1 MAYDSD
7 EDDVVFSDNVV
18 DEPIEAPPADLV
30 EDVDVEEEKVEEVEE
45 EKVVEKKEDQVVVQ
59 KTSKVEVGDIKI
71 PEKNGQF
78 PAHDWIVTDVKE
90 KDEIVEEKLANGSVR
105 RVRKTKRKI
114 QYKRDTGEVSYQSW
128 CTIS

>member
-1 MAYDSD
+1 MSYDSDSD

-30 EDVDVEEEKVEEVEE
+30 EDVDVEEEKV
-45 EKVVEKKEDQVVVQ
+45 VEKKEDQVVVQ

-71 PEKNGQF
+71 PEKNGNF